1 MNRTIKI
8 RLLLLFILLQPML
21 AMAQDGSSA
30 FNFLRLP
37 YSSHAAALG
46 GNNISLPDD
55 DITLA
60 LHNPALLA
68 NVSDR
73 TLNLTYMTYMSDS
86 KVAGAAF
93 NKVFTERS
101 VGAIAARY
109 VDYGSFDGYTE
120 DNIST
125 GTFSVKDI
133 ELSAIYSHL
142 LGDSWSGG
150 VSAKFIYSKYE
161 DYNSIALGVD
171 LGINY
176 YNEENELSASLAVR
190 NLGGQITSFDDK
202 HESMPLD
209 VALGITKR
217 MAHAPIRLSITLNNL
232 HRWSNDYFYS
242 ADGKKDDFGEL
253 LLKHATFG
261 ADLLLGANFYASI
274 GYNYRIADELSTSGS
289 KWNGLSAGAGFTLKR
304 LKLGASYSKLHI
316 SSASLLFNVSYTL

>member
-1 MNRTIKI
+1 MKIK
-8 RLLLLFILLQPML
+8 LLLLLTLLPL
-21 AMAQDGSSA
+21 FSMAQDGSTA

-37 YSSHAAALG
+37 FSSHAAALG

-93 NKVFTERS
+93 NKVFGEHS

-109 VDYGSFDGYTE
+109 VDYGTFEGYTE
-120 DNIST
+120 DNIYT
-125 GTFSVKDI
+125 GTFTAKDI
-133 ELSAIYSHL
+133 ELSALYSRL
-142 LGDSWSGG
+142 LGARWSGG

-161 DYNSIALGVD
+161 SYNSIALGID

-176 YNEENELSASLAVR
+176 YNEDNELSASFAIR
-190 NLGGQITSFDDK
+190 NLGGQITSFEDK

-209 VALGITKR
+209 FVVGITKR
-217 MAHAPIRLSITLNNL
+217 MAHAPLRISVTLNNL
-232 HRWSNDYFYS
+232 HHWSSDYFYS
-242 ADGKKDDFGEL
+242 ADGKKDNFGEL

-261 ADLLLGANFYASI
+261 ADLLLGSNFYASI

-289 KWNGLSAGAGFTLKR
+289 KWDGLSCGAGVTLKK

-316 SSASLLFNVSYTL
+316 SSTSLLFNVSYTL